1 MTSNQILFGLDALLE
16 VKKGVDILADA
27 VKTTFGPKGNTVI
40 IYEDGLPK
48 VTKDGVTVARAIN
61 SSTPLQDIGIQLV
74 KEAASKTADSA
85 GDGTTT
91 STIIAQSLIHN
102 IYQQLAADRDP
113 KDIRNELEESLII
126 AKNIIKESA
135 LQVRESPKS
144 IESIATI
151 SANGDSQVGS
161 LIADIIEKI
170 GYDGVISLEES
181 NGFNTYSEVIEGMK
195 FTKGYISPYF
205 VNDALNRSSVL
216 KKPYIFLYNGTLNNV
231 KALFT
236 LLELIASNN
245 EEILIIANDYSPEV
259 INAILRNV
267 NRGVLRVCAIRSPG
281 VGEYKKDLLEDI
293 SVITGATVYTKF
305 PLETRGIP
313 TTSLSSLGLGK
324 ARKVVVSSEET
335 SIIGGEGTKEAIA
348 SRISLLK
355 ESLNKDYPKYLQ
367 DDIRSRIAK
376 LSGGVAIV
384 YVGAPTEVE
393 MSEKKDRIE
402 DAICAT
408 RAAIEEGVVVG
419 AGHIQSKIASEL
431 FKRNLVILGRALQ
444 SCRDLL
450 LESINQSYEEAK
462 SLNIL
467 DPAKVTRVSIENA
480 LSVAYMF
487 LSTKCIVI
495 NQKNESD
502 RSLY

>member
-1 MTSNQILFGLDALLE
+1 M
-16 VKKGVDILADA
+16 
-27 VKTTFGPKGNTVI
+27 
-40 IYEDGLPK
+40 
-48 VTKDGVTVARAIN
+48 
-61 SSTPLQDIGIQLV
+61 
-74 KEAASKTADSA
+74 
-85 GDGTTT
+85 
-91 STIIAQSLIHN
+91 
-102 IYQQLAADRDP
+102 
-113 KDIRNELEESLII
+113 
-126 AKNIIKESA
+126 
-135 LQVRESPKS
+135 
-144 IESIATI
+144 
-151 SANGDSQVGS
+151 
-161 LIADIIEKI
+161 
-170 GYDGVISLEES
+170 
-181 NGFNTYSEVIEGMK
+181 
-195 FTKGYISPYF
+195 
-205 VNDALNRSSVL
+205 
-216 KKPYIFLYNGTLNNV
+216 
-231 KALFT
+231 
-236 LLELIASNN
+236 
-245 EEILIIANDYSPEV
+245 
-259 INAILRNV
+259 
-267 NRGVLRVCAIRSPG
+267 
-281 VGEYKKDLLEDI
+281 
-293 SVITGATVYTKF
+293 
-305 PLETRGIP
+305 
-313 TTSLSSLGLGK
+313 
-324 ARKVVVSSEET
+324 
-335 SIIGGEGTKEAIA
+335 
-348 SRISLLK
+348 LK

-462 SLNIL
+462 LLNIL